1 VNYEIVSF
9 TATWNPAKIS
19 REKIIRLE
27 QEMREMDQVQIETKH
42 RFSEGIY
49 AREIT
54 IPKGCLLTGKVHKT
68 VHLNIISKGDITVW
82 TEDGMKRVQAPYT
95 MVSQPGTKRVGFAH
109 EETVWT
115 TIHGTHET
123 DLDTLERDL
132 IEPEMIEYQGDMKWL
147 G

>member
-9 TATWNPAKIS
+9 TANWNPTKIS
-19 REKIIRLE
+19 RDKIIRLE

-82 TEDGMKRVQAPYT
+82 TEEGMKRVQAPYT